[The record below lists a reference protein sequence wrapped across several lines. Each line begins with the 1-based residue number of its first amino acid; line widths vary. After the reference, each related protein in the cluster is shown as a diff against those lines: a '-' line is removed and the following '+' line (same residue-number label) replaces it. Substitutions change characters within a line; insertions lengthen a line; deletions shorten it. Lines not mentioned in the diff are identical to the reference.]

1 VRFIQEEKVTSVK
14 TYIIFTPNIAFTSI
28 LV

>member
-1 VRFIQEEKVTSVK
+1 VRFIQEEKVASIG
-14 TYIIFTPNIAFTSI
+14 TYTTFAPNIAFTSI